1 MSNLSDKKIRILKQ
15 CVMWGIGA
23 TILCIIAVV
32 YFGVKYSAAKKDA
45 EGASEE
51 KTEIARVTTEAP
63 VTETTQAP
71 TTEKTTETTTEATTE
86 EKKYEVDNWDTM
98 PGEVR
103 IVVNSC
109 TNTLTVYKDEKPV
122 KSMICSTGP
131 DTPDGTF
138 YTSDRYRWLFLMGDV
153 YGQYCTTIT
162 GNILFHSVPYYYDDI
177 HSLCTEEYN
186 KLGTGCSHGCIRLH
200 AGDAKWIYDQA
211 EYGSIEVNII
221 EVPDDYGPL
230 GCPPLDELPLDQDFD
245 PTDPEIP
252 DSEKKAAQVGTP
264 GDTE

>member
-1 MSNLSDKKIRILKQ
+1 MSNQSNDKMRILKQ
-15 CVMWGIGA
+15 CVIWGIGA
-23 TILCIIAVV
+23 TVLCIFAVV
-32 YFGVKYSAAKKDA
+32 YFGMKYNAAKRSDA
-45 EGASEE
+45 AASEE
-51 KTEIARVTTEAP
+51 AKTTTAVTTTTEATT
-63 VTETTQAP
+63 TEATTQT
-71 TTEKTTETTTEATTE
+71 TTEETTEATTE
-86 EKKYEVDNWDTM
+86 ELKYEVEGWDTM
-98 PGEVR
+98 PGEVK

-109 TNTLTVYKDEKPV
+109 TNTVTVYKDEKPV

-138 YTSDRYRWLFLMGDV
+138 YTSDRYRWLYLMGDV

-162 GNILFHSVPYYYDDI
+162 GNILFHSVPYYYEDI

-200 AGDAKWIYDQA
+200 AADAKWIYDQA
-211 EYGSIEVNII
+211 EKGSIEVTVI

-230 GCPPLDELPLDQDFD
+230 GCPPLDELPLDQDYD

-252 DSEKKAAQVGTP
+252 ASEKNATNTDAGAV
-264 GDTE
+264 